1 MTDSRKIVAR
11 YAGSTARSS
20 AARERPALVGA
31 ALSVLLAATPGSS
44 RGAQPIETVLVTSTA
59 DAGPGSLREALR
71 AGHRE
76 VRLAPGVGGDVVL
89 TRDIAVRG
97 PFVTVD
103 GSAAGEGPG
112 LTLRGFGIRI
122 RGNAGAHDVT
132 LRNLRIRDAG
142 DDGIQIAA
150 GAYNVIVEHVSISGS
165 RDGNLDI
172 TQEGTR
178 NVVVRSSIVAS
189 PAGAGK
195 NMLFGNLATGI
206 RFFGNLVIDAPQRN
220 PEVSYDQTPAERRDA
235 GTTIDMRHNVFW
247 GWGRGRGPRIEEG
260 STANV
265 VDNYFGGTDLEDA
278 LIVCTGPAT
287 VRTCSR
293 DPRNV
298 ARAYTRGNVVQG
310 GKVDVNVRGTETE
323 PFPAAAVTGDGAC
336 REAERTLRDAG
347 ARPRDEVDRALVA
360 MVAPCSDGPDGSVG
374 RPAGLRSG
382 APDRATR

>member
-1 MTDSRKIVAR
+1 MRRRT
-11 YAGSTARSS
+11 
-20 AARERPALVGA
+20 LVGA
-31 ALSVLLAATPGSS
+31 LAAGLLLAAPHAAA
-44 RGAQPIETVLVTSTA
+44 RAQPIETVLVTSTA

-71 AGHRE
+71 AGYRD
-76 VRLAPGVGGDVVL
+76 VRLAPGVGGEVVL

-103 GSAAGEGPG
+103 GRGAGDGPG
-112 LTLRGFGIRI
+112 LTLRGFGIRV
-122 RGNAGAHDVT
+122 RGNQGAHDVT
-132 LRNLRIRDAG
+132 LRNLRIRDAA

-150 GAYNVIVEHVSISGS
+150 GAYNVLVEHVSISGS
-165 RDGNLDI
+165 RDGNLDV

-178 NVVVRSSIVAS
+178 DVVVRSSIVAS

-206 RFFGNLVIDAPQRN
+206 RFVGNLVIDAPQRN
-220 PEVSYDQTPAERRDA
+220 PEVSFDQTPAERRDA

-278 LIVCTGPAT
+278 LIVCTGPDT

-298 ARAYTRGNVVQG
+298 ARAHTRGNVVQG
-310 GKVDVNVRGTETE
+310 GAVDVNVRGTETD
-323 PFPAAAVTGDGAC
+323 PFPAPPVTGEGAC

-347 ARPRDEVDRALVA
+347 AQPRDAFDRALVA
-360 MVAPCSDGPDGSVG
+360 QVVPCGGP
-374 RPAGLRSG
+374 PSG
-382 APDRATR
+382 TAATPPRGKRAR

>member
-1 MTDSRKIVAR
+1 MRRRT
-11 YAGSTARSS
+11 
-20 AARERPALVGA
+20 LVGA
-31 ALSVLLAATPGSS
+31 LAAGLLLAAPHAAA
-44 RGAQPIETVLVTSTA
+44 RAQPIETVLVTSTA

-71 AGHRE
+71 AGYRD
-76 VRLAPGVGGDVVL
+76 VRLAPGVGGEIVL

-103 GSAAGEGPG
+103 GRGAGDGPG
-112 LTLRGFGIRI
+112 LTLRGFGIRV
-122 RGNAGAHDVT
+122 RGNQGAHDVT
-132 LRNLRIRDAG
+132 LRNLRIRDAA

-150 GAYNVIVEHVSISGS
+150 GAYNVLVEHVSISGS
-165 RDGNLDI
+165 RDGNLDV

-178 NVVVRSSIVAS
+178 DVVVRSSIVAS

-206 RFFGNLVIDAPQRN
+206 RFVGNLVIDAPQRN
-220 PEVSYDQTPAERRDA
+220 PEVSFDQTPAERRDS

-278 LIVCTGPAT
+278 LIVCTGPDT

-310 GKVDVNVRGTETE
+310 GAVDVNVRGTETD
-323 PFPAAAVTGDGAC
+323 PFPAPPVTGEGAC

-347 ARPRDEVDRALVA
+347 AQPRDAFDRALVA
-360 MVAPCSDGPDGSVG
+360 QVVPCGGPPSSTAATPPRGK
-374 RPAGLRSG
+374 
-382 APDRATR
+382 RAR

>member
-1 MTDSRKIVAR
+1 VSR
-11 YAGSTARSS
+11 
-20 AARERPALVGA
+20 RPAGHEHRAVRARRRSLAGA
-31 ALSVLLAATPGSS
+31 AAAGLLLAAPLPSV
-44 RGAQPIETVLVTSTA
+44 RAQPIETVLVTSTA

-71 AGHRE
+71 AGHRD

-103 GSAAGEGPG
+103 GRGAGDGPG
-112 LTLRGFGIRI
+112 LTLRGFGIRV
-122 RGNAGAHDVT
+122 RGNQGAHDVT
-132 LRNLRIRDAG
+132 LRNLRIRDAD

-150 GAYNVIVEHVSISGS
+150 GAYNVLVEHVSISGS
-165 RDGNLDI
+165 RDGNLDV

-178 NVVVRSSIVAS
+178 DVVVRSSIVAS

-206 RFFGNLVIDAPQRN
+206 RFVGNLVIDAPQRN
-220 PEVSYDQTPAERRDA
+220 PEVSFDQTPAERRDS

-278 LIVCTGPAT
+278 LIVCTGPDT

-293 DPRNV
+293 DPRNG

-310 GKVDVNVRGTETE
+310 GAVDVNVRGTETE
-323 PFPAAAVTGDGAC
+323 PFPAPPVTGNGAC

-347 ARPRDEVDRALVA
+347 AQPRDAFDRALVA
-360 MVAPCSDGPDGSVG
+360 QVVPCGAAASAAAPTPGGK
-374 RPAGLRSG
+374 
-382 APDRATR
+382 RAR